1 MCRFI
6 ESIQVLDGIFKR
18 LEFHQERIRKAMTD
32 YYPTN
37 KIIRI
42 AEALDAASFPTE
54 GLYKCRVIYDFEI
67 RKIEFVPYRTRE
79 IHSLKLVETHMESTP
94 YKMEDRS
101 RLNAAFALRGDCDE
115 IIMIKNGWLT
125 DTSFS
130 NIALYDGINW
140 VTPRIPLIYGVTRA
154 QLVKEGILTE
164 KDINSSD
171 LVNFKRV
178 SLFNAMN
185 EFGSLELDIS
195 SIRH

>member
-6 ESIQVLDGIFKR
+6 ESIQLMDGVFKR
-18 LEFHQERIRKAMTD
+18 LELHQERIRKAMKD

-37 KIIRI
+37 KIIGI
-42 AEALDAASFPTE
+42 TETLLKTSFPTQ
-54 GLYKCRVIYDFEI
+54 GLFKCRVIYDFEI
-67 RKIEFVPYRTRE
+67 RKIEYILYSKRE
-79 IHSLKLVETHMESTP
+79 IHSLKLVETQMESTP
-94 YKMEDRS
+94 YKKEDRS
-101 RLNAAFALRGDCDE
+101 LLNEAFALRGDYDE

-130 NIALYDGINW
+130 NIALYDGLNW

-154 QLVKEGILTE
+154 QLVMEGILTE
-164 KDINSSD
+164 MDINSAD
-171 LVNFKRV
+171 LVNFQRV

-195 SIRH
+195 SIRR